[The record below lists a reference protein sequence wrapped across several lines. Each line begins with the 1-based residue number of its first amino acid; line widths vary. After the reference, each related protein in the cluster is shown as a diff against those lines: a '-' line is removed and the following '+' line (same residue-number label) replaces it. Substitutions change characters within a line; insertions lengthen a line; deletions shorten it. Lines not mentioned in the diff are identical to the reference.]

1 MDCQSRSCNRLG
13 QVVLLFLVWGYF
25 MIKEYNSVLLVH
37 EVGKELILLL
47 RYQPLLDVE
56 LAHVYLL

>member
-1 MDCQSRSCNRLG
+1 
-13 QVVLLFLVWGYF
+13 